1 MIKDYAPDIIGTQ
14 EGLKGQ
20 IDFLMDE
27 LTDYVVVGEGRKGG
41 DADEHMAIFFRR
53 DKFRLREMGTFQ
65 LSETP
70 EVLGSGPGVNP
81 RIVTWAR
88 LAFINRPTDG
98 EESSYPENYRGHWS
112 DTQEFYVFNTHF
124 FTRKSGYNLAKLNSA
139 KLIMERINAF
149 NRFGE
154 WTKDRPVFLIGDFNA
169 RPGGDVHRIFV
180 GNGELDNPLLL
191 KDSAPPRQEI
201 DWILY
206 KGNVKALHYEKV
218 DYNVNGVYPSDHK
231 PIVVDFQLI
240 ENIPE

>member
-1 MIKDYAPDIIGTQ
+1 
-14 EGLKGQ
+14 
-20 IDFLMDE
+20 
-27 LTDYVVVGEGRKGG
+27 
-41 DADEHMAIFFRR
+41 
-53 DKFRLREMGTFQ
+53 
-65 LSETP
+65 
-70 EVLGSGPGVNP
+70 
-81 RIVTWAR
+81 

-98 EESSYPENYRGHWS
+98 VDNRYSEDYRGHWS

-124 FTRKSGYNLAKLNSA
+124 FTRKSGYNIAKLNSA

-154 WTKDRPVFLIGDFNA
+154 WTKDRPVFLIGDFKA

-180 GNGELDNPLLL
+180 GDGESDNPLLL
-191 KDSAPPRQEI
+191 KDSAPQGQEI
-201 DWILY
+201 DWVLY
-206 KGNVKALHYEKV
+206 KGNVEALRYEKV